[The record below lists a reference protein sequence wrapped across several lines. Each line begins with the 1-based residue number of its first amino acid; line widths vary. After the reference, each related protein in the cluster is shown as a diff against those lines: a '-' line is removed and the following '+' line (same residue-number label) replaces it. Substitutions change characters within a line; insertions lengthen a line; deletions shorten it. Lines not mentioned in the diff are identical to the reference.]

1 MDNDWVAERRIGNYL
16 EQCPFCGEL
25 IEVQAIRCK
34 YCQELLSQPP
44 RASILDDRTD
54 ADELL
59 GGQADSFT
67 AAYLRGVELRGAL
80 LGGADLF
87 GADLAA
93 ADLRNADLGGANL
106 CSADLRGADLG
117 GANLLGTDL
126 SDANLSGAD
135 LSGATLMNADLSGAL
150 YDSFTRWPDSFD
162 PKAAG
167 AVNTAGE

>member
-1 MDNDWVAERRIGNYL
+1 MATDL
-16 EQCPFCGEL
+16 EECPFCGEL
-25 IEVQAIRCK
+25 IDAHAIRCK
-34 YCQELLSQPP
+34 YCQELLGLPS
-44 RASILDDRTD
+44 RESILDDRTD
-54 ADELL
+54 VDELL
-59 GGQADSFT
+59 GGQADSL
-67 AAYLRGVELRGAL
+67 AIAYLRGVELRGAL

-135 LSGATLMNADLSGAL
+135 LSGATLINADLSGAL

-162 PKAAG
+162 PGAAG
-167 AVNTAGE
+167 AIDTTGD

>member
-1 MDNDWVAERRIGNYL
+1 MATDFE
-16 EQCPFCGEL
+16 ECPFCGEL
-25 IEVQAIRCK
+25 IDARAIRCK
-34 YCQELLSQPP
+34 YCQELLSLPS
-44 RASILDDRTD
+44 RESILGDRTD
-54 ADELL
+54 VGEMLDD
-59 GGQADSFT
+59 QADSF
-67 AAYLRGVELRGAL
+67 AIAYLRGVELRGAL

-135 LSGATLMNADLSGAL
+135 LSGATLINADLTGAL
-150 YDSFTRWPDSFD
+150 YDSFTQWPDSFD
-162 PKAAG
+162 PRAAG
-167 AVNTAGE
+167 AIDTSGD